1 MSSQNLSKIA
11 LKNSSYFSTKT
22 IKNTSSFFTK
32 MKNPLV
38 SIVMPVY
45 NGERFLE
52 ETINSILNQTF
63 KNFELIIINDGS
75 QDNTLKIIKKHRDD
89 RIVLI
94 NNKKNLGSTDSINI
108 GLKIAKGKYIA
119 SCNSDDVSHSKRIE
133 VEFNYLEKHPDIFL
147 VGTSAV
153 FIDEAGNEIRRFRKY
168 DDYELLAWRLRKSC
182 SIIYPSIMFRNQG
195 FILDKDFGGATDY
208 NFYYT
213 LLLNGKRLTNLPY
226 FLVKYRVHPRNM
238 TVYNNKKQ
246 EEMAKKVIE
255 NFKKLPDIG
264 NLRKAYYLS
273 KILFHYLKTIR
284 EKKIITF

>member
-1 MSSQNLSKIA
+1 
-11 LKNSSYFSTKT
+11 
-22 IKNTSSFFTK
+22 
-32 MKNPLV
+32 MKNPTISV
-38 SIVMPVY
+38 IMPVY

-63 KNFELIIINDGS
+63 KNFELIIVNDDS
-75 QDNTLKIIKKHRDD
+75 QDDTLKIIKKYRDE

-94 NNKKNLGSTDSINI
+94 NNQKNLGVTNSINI

-119 SCNSDDVSHSKRIE
+119 SCNSDDISHPKRIE
-133 VEFNYLEKHPDIFL
+133 VEFNYLEKHTDIFL

-153 FIDEAGNEIRRFRKY
+153 FIDESGKEIRRFRKY
-168 DDYELLAWRLRKSC
+168 DDYKLLAWRLRKSC

-195 FILDKDFGGATDY
+195 FFFDKDFGGATDY

-226 FLVKYRVHPRNM
+226 FLVKYRVHSGNM
-238 TVYNNKKQ
+238 TVYNHKKQ
-246 EEMAKKVIE
+246 GELAKKVVE

-273 KILFHYLKTIR
+273 KIFFHYLKTIR
-284 EKKIITF
+284 EKKIIIF